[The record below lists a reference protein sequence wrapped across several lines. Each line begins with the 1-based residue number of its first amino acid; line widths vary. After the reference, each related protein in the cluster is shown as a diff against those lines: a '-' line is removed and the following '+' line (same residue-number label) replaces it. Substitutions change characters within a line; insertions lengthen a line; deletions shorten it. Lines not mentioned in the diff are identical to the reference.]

1 MPNNVAVQ
9 NNSFLNALEL
19 DDRERLVEFYP
30 VSETFGHI
38 AIVMSKETG
47 RYEYRI
53 LEPPLT
59 NQDIEN
65 INKIRELLI
74 EISRVD
80 LEELRSLPPE
90 EILRKEVS
98 FIIKK
103 FKIPVREE
111 AFDKIYYYIKRD
123 TLGYGKIDIPMKDK
137 NVEDISCDGVGS
149 PIYVW
154 HRKYES
160 IPSNIVFE
168 DSEELDSLLIKMSYK
183 AGKQISIAQPI
194 VEGSL
199 PGGFRIHL
207 TLSEV
212 SRKGGSFTIRKF
224 REIPYSIIDLVNLG
238 TLNSLTAAYLW
249 YIIEEGRSLM
259 VIGATA
265 SGKTTTLNAIAT
277 FIRPEAKIITIEDT
291 PELNLL
297 HENWVPLMTR
307 PSYEEWV
314 KNVDLYELLRS
325 AMRMRP
331 DYLIIGEVRGKEA
344 FTLFQAIATGH
355 SGMCTMHAENIDYAI
370 KRLLAVPMEIPIFLL
385 PVMNVYA
392 HIKRLKV
399 GEKVVRRIVS
409 IQEAVEIDPV
419 KNTLILEEVF
429 KYNPLTDQL
438 EQVNEST
445 LLKRLAEQ
453 KFKGYNDVIN
463 EINRRREIVEYMA
476 RNKITSFEQI
486 SRVTR
491 DYYYSPA
498 RVYRAITTG
507 TYRF

>member
-1 MPNNVAVQ
+1 MPGNGSSVNL
-9 NNSFLNALEL
+9 NNSLKLNDQEVLI
-19 DDRERLVEFYP
+19 EFYP
-30 VSETFGHI
+30 VSEPFGHI

-47 RYEYRI
+47 RYEYRV

-59 NQDIEN
+59 LEDIEN
-65 INKIRELLI
+65 IRKIRGLLI
-74 EISRVD
+74 ETSRVK

-90 EILRKEVS
+90 EILKKEIM

-111 AFDKIYYYIKRD
+111 AFDKIYYYVRRD

-137 NVEDISCDGVGS
+137 NVEDLSCDGVGS

-160 IPSNIVFE
+160 IPSNIIFE
-168 DSEELDSLLIKMSYK
+168 NSEELDSLLIKMSYK

-224 REIPYSIIDLVNLG
+224 REIPFSVIDLINLG
-238 TLNSLTAAYLW
+238 TLNSLAAAYLW
-249 YIIEEGRSLM
+249 YNIEEGKSM
-259 VIGATA
+259 MIIGATA

-331 DYLIIGEVRGKEA
+331 DYLLIGEIRGREA

-370 KRLLAVPMEIPIFLL
+370 KRLLAVPMEIPLFLL
-385 PVMNVYA
+385 PVMNIYA

-399 GEKVVRRIVS
+399 GERVVRRIVS
-409 IQEAVEIDPV
+409 IQEAVDIDMR
-419 KNTLILEEVF
+419 KKSLILEEVF
-429 KYNPLTDQL
+429 RYNPVNDQL

-445 LLKRLAEQ
+445 LLKRIAEQ
-453 KFKGYNDVIN
+453 KFKTYNDILE
-463 EINRRREIVEYMA
+463 EINRRKEIVEFLA
-476 RNKITSFEQI
+476 RKHITSFEHI

-491 DYYYSPA
+491 DYYYSPT

>member
-1 MPNNVAVQ
+1 MPSNGSSVNL
-9 NNSFLNALEL
+9 NNSLKLNDQEVLI
-19 DDRERLVEFYP
+19 EFYP
-30 VSETFGHI
+30 VSEPFGHI

-47 RYEYRI
+47 RYEYRV

-59 NQDIEN
+59 HVDIEN
-65 INKIRELLI
+65 IRKIRELLI
-74 EISRVD
+74 ETSRVK

-90 EILRKEVS
+90 EILKKEIM

-111 AFDKIYYYIKRD
+111 AFDKIYYYVRRD

-137 NVEDISCDGVGS
+137 NVEDLSCDGVGS

-160 IPSNIVFE
+160 IPSNIIFE
-168 DSEELDSLLIKMSYK
+168 NSEELDSLLIKMSYK

-224 REIPYSIIDLVNLG
+224 REIPFSVIDLINLG
-238 TLNSLTAAYLW
+238 TLNSLAAAYLW
-249 YIIEEGRSLM
+249 YNIEEGKSM
-259 VIGATA
+259 MIIGATA

-331 DYLIIGEVRGKEA
+331 DYLLIGEIRGREA

-370 KRLLAVPMEIPIFLL
+370 KRLLAVPMEIPLFLL
-385 PVMNVYA
+385 PVMNIYA

-399 GEKVVRRIVS
+399 GERVVRRIVS
-409 IQEAVEIDPV
+409 IQEAVDIDMR
-419 KNTLILEEVF
+419 KKSLILEEVF
-429 KYNPLTDQL
+429 RYNPVNDQL

-445 LLKRLAEQ
+445 LLKRIAEQ
-453 KFKGYNDVIN
+453 KFKTYNDILE
-463 EINRRREIVEYMA
+463 EINRRKEIVEFLA
-476 RNKITSFEQI
+476 RKHITSFEHI

-491 DYYYSPA
+491 DYYYSPT

>member
-1 MPNNVAVQ
+1 MNKA
-9 NNSFLNALEL
+9 S
-19 DDRERLVEFYP
+19 DDLYGNMLKLGEKEVLVEFYP
-30 VSETFGHI
+30 VSEPFGHI
-38 AIVMSKETG
+38 AIVMSRDTG
-47 RYEYRI
+47 RYEYRV

-59 NQDIEN
+59 PQDKEN
-65 INKIRELLI
+65 ILRIRELLI
-74 EISRVD
+74 ETSRVK
-80 LEELRSLPPE
+80 LEELRSFPPE
-90 EILRKEVS
+90 EILRKEVK

-103 FKIPVREE
+103 FRIPVSRES
-111 AFDKIYYYIKRD
+111 FDKIYYYIKRD
-123 TLGYGKIDIPMKDK
+123 TLGYGKIDIPMKDR
-137 NVEDISCDGVGS
+137 NVEDLSCDGVGF
-149 PIYVW
+149 PIYIW

-160 IPSNIVFE
+160 IPSNIVF
-168 DSEELDSLLIKMSYK
+168 DSEEELNSLLIKMSYK
-183 AGKQISIAQPI
+183 AGKQISVAQPI

-207 TLSEV
+207 TLSEI
-212 SRKGGSFTIRKF
+212 SRRGGSFTIRKF
-224 REIPYSIIDLVNLG
+224 REVPFSIIDLVNFG
-238 TLNSLTAAYLW
+238 TLNSLAAAYFW
-249 YIIEEGRSLM
+249 YLIEEGKSTM
-259 VIGATA
+259 IIGATA

-314 KNVDLYELLRS
+314 RNVDLYELLRS

-331 DYLIIGEVRGKEA
+331 DYLIIGEIRGKEA

-392 HIKRLKV
+392 HIKRIKV
-399 GEKVVRRIVS
+399 KGKIVRRIVS
-409 IQEAVEIDPV
+409 IQEAVDIDPE

-429 KYNPLTDQL
+429 KYNPITDQL
-438 EQVNEST
+438 EQVKESV
-445 LLKRLAEQ
+445 LLKRIAEQ
-453 KFKGYNDVIN
+453 KFKSYSEVMD
-463 EINRRREIVEYMA
+463 EINRRKEIVDYLA
-476 RNKITSFEQI
+476 SRNITDFINI

-498 RVYRAITTG
+498 RVYRAIISG
-507 TYRF
+507 TYRV